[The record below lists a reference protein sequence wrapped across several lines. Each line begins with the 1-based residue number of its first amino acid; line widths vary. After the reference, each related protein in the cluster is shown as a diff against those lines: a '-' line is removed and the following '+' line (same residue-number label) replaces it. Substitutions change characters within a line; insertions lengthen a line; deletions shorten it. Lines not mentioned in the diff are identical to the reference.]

1 MENLG
6 KQFKLIFNNLYKL
19 YRVVGLFK
27 FKCFLVKT
35 CHRIILEKKLE
46 HKIKNYT
53 NNSSFQ
59 VQNVID
65 YGAGLPRYKSLLPNA
80 DWNYF
85 DKYPKNNEVKY
96 ASTDFI
102 PFDKTDLLICIEVL
116 EYLNHEETKSL
127 MKEISRLIK
136 VNGFAILTTPF
147 LFPIKH
153 NEITRIANPN
163 ILKNFLDEKYSLEF
177 YSFGNFFSIM
187 HDAIHQFICRNKFR
201 FFRLFLVF
209 FILPL
214 KIFAMISEKFYFLN
228 LPSGYLITIKSKN

>member
-1 MENLG
+1 MKNKNLD
-6 KQFKLIFNNLYKL
+6 KIFKLILNNLYKI

-35 CHRIILEKKLE
+35 CHRILLEKKLVN
-46 HKIKNYT
+46 KIKNYT
-53 NNSSFQ
+53 NNSNIEI
-59 VQNVID
+59 QNIVD
-65 YGAGLPRYKSLLPNA
+65 YGAGLPRYKSLFPHA
-80 DWNYF
+80 DWKYF

-102 PFDKTDLLICIEVL
+102 PIDKTDLLICIEVL
-116 EYLNHEETKSL
+116 EYLNHKETKYL
-127 MKEISRLIK
+127 IKEISRVIE
-136 VNGFAILTTPF
+136 VSGFAILTTPF
-147 LFPIKH
+147 LYPIKH

-163 ILKNFLDEKYSLEF
+163 ILKSFLDEKYNLEF

-187 HDAIHQFICRNKFR
+187 HDMIYQFICRLKFR

-214 KIFAMISEKFYFLN
+214 KIFAMI
-228 LPSGYLITIKSKN
+228 